1 MHLNL
6 EPQLWVPHRA
16 RQERWDAVG
25 IENAANHVGLDFRTY
40 RGRAVEG
47 DHVELMRGI
56 EEVLAELLS
65 GILRHRFRISQNVK
79 GAPLGEASAEASRMS
94 QEQQNH
100 NEEEG
105 FDFGNNVAWF
115 LTGAFIGAAV
125 AILYAPKSGK
135 ETRQFLADKVQQ
147 SKDAVAESSNNIVE
161 ASKDMFER
169 GRQLVDDAADLFE
182 RGRKLVKG

>member
-1 MHLNL
+1 M
-6 EPQLWVPHRA
+6 V
-16 RQERWDAVG
+16 
-25 IENAANHVGLDFRTY
+25 
-40 RGRAVEG
+40 
-47 DHVELMRGI
+47 
-56 EEVLAELLS
+56 
-65 GILRHRFRISQNVK
+65 
-79 GAPLGEASAEASRMS
+79 
-94 QEQQNH
+94 
-100 NEEEG
+100 
-105 FDFGNNVAWF
+105 WF

-147 SKDAVAESSNNIVE
+147 SKDAVTESSNNIVE